1 MAGGAAAMPRSS
13 EGRVDCTMR
22 LLATALLHTSKG
34 YALGRR
40 SWLFTCDG
48 AVIFGE
54 PICVA
59 GSRASCGAAA
69 PDSSLHSQVK
79 ARSIRIFGQAV
90 DRKAKLDNPPK
101 SKHAGARLLASFR
114 RLRDNT
120 VLRKAWGL
128 EASRR

>member
-59 GSRASCGAAA
+59 GSRDRRSFDMALFQALVRAGR
-69 PDSSLHSQVK
+69 
-79 ARSIRIFGQAV
+79 AR
-90 DRKAKLDNPPK
+90 
-101 SKHAGARLLASFR
+101 ARLVSTAIPLHATSAEHPAVAFR
-114 RLRDNT
+114 AFVVAETD
-120 VLRKAWGL
+120 
-128 EASRR
+128 RRS

>member
-79 ARSIRIFGQAV
+79 ARSIRILG
-90 DRKAKLDNPPK
+90 
-101 SKHAGARLLASFR
+101 R
-114 RLRDNT
+114 RSIERQSLTTRPSQSTLERDCWLRFDACVIT
-120 VLRKAWGL
+120 P
-128 EASRR
+128 S